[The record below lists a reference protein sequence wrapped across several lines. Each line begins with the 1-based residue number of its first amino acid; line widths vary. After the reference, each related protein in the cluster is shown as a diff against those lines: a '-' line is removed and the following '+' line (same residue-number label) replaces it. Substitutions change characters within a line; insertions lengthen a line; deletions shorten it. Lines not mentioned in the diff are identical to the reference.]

1 MSDIVL
7 QIDQL
12 NIGFPPYEN
21 PLVKDLQ
28 LKVEKGKT
36 MALVGESG
44 SGKSLSSL
52 AIMGLLPSHGKCLSG
67 SIQFTIGQEVKELT
81 QLSEEE
87 FQKIRGKE
95 IGMIFQEPM
104 SALNPS
110 MRCGEQV
117 AEVLTLHKKV
127 NSELAKKQVLDLFN
141 RVKLPDPE
149 KTFSKYP
156 HELSGGQR
164 QRVVIAIA
172 IACKPKLLIAD
183 EPTTALDVTVQ
194 KEILLLL
201 SELQKEEEM
210 GMIFITHDLGVVSE
224 ISDEVVVLY
233 RGEVVESGPTVEILK
248 HPKQAY
254 TKGLIASRPPI
265 DRRPKRLLTV
275 SDFLSGRALDINER
289 EVNFPLE
296 GEKPLLEIV
305 DVEKHY
311 LMQKGFF
318 GKPNKYFTA
327 LNKVRFKIYSG
338 QTLGLVGES
347 GCGKSTIGRAI
358 AGLVKPEKGKIIYRG
373 KDLLKLTKKERK
385 EFSRKVQLIFQDP
398 YSSLNPR
405 QRIGEIISEPMEVH
419 HLEGD
424 KSQRMQ
430 RVYWLLDKVGL
441 DSSAAEKYP
450 HEFSGGQRQRIGIAR
465 ALAVRPELIICD
477 ESVSAL
483 DVSVQA
489 QVINLLNDLKDEF
502 GFSYLFIS
510 HDLGVVKYMSD
521 YLSVMKSG
529 EIVEQGL
536 PDEVYKNPQTEYTKT
551 LIESIPT

>member
-12 NIGFPPYEN
+12 NIGFPPYAE
-21 PLVKDLQ
+21 PLVKELS
-28 LKVEKGKT
+28 LTVKKGKT
-36 MALVGESG
+36 LALVGESG

-52 AIMGLLPSHGKCLSG
+52 AVMGLLPGLGKCISG
-67 SIQFTIGQEVKELT
+67 EIKFSSQGESLELT
-81 QLSEEE
+81 QATEEAY
-87 FQKIRGKE
+87 QKIRGRE

-117 AEVLTLHKKV
+117 AEVLKLHKNASAEK
-127 NSELAKKQVLDLFN
+127 AKKEVLELFH
-141 RVKLPDPE
+141 RVKLPDPS
-149 KTFSKYP
+149 KTFTKYP

-194 KEILLLL
+194 KEILQLL
-201 SELQKEEEM
+201 SELQKEEDM

-233 RGEVVESGPTVEILK
+233 KGKMVEKGTTKEILK
-248 HPKQAY
+248 NPQEAY
-254 TKGLIASRPPI
+254 TKGLIASRPPLE
-265 DRRPKRLLTV
+265 RKPKRLLTV
-275 SDFLSGRALDINER
+275 SDFLSGRTLDVNER
-289 EVNFPLE
+289 EINIPPK
-296 GEKPLLEIV
+296 GESPLLEVV

-311 LMQKGFF
+311 LTQKGFF
-318 GKPNKYFTA
+318 GKPNVYFTA
-327 LNKVRFKIYSG
+327 LNKVRLTIYSG

-358 AGLVKPEKGKIIYRG
+358 AGLVKPEKGKILYRG
-373 KDLLKLTKKERK
+373 KDLLTLNRKQRK
-385 EFSRKVQLIFQDP
+385 EFSRKIQLIFQDP

-419 HLEGD
+419 NLEGSASLR
-424 KSQRMQ
+424 KE
-430 RVYWLLDKVGL
+430 RVLWLLEKVGL
-441 DSSAAEKYP
+441 DAAAAQKYP

-521 YLSVMKSG
+521 FLSVMKSG
-529 EIVEQGL
+529 EIVEEGQ
-536 PDEVYKNPQTEYTKT
+536 PDVVYQNPQTEYTRT
-551 LIESIPT
+551 LIESIPQ

>member
-12 NIGFPPYEN
+12 NIGFPPYAE
-21 PLVKDLQ
+21 PLVKELS
-28 LKVEKGKT
+28 LTVKKGKT
-36 MALVGESG
+36 LALVGESG

-52 AIMGLLPSHGKCLSG
+52 AVMGLLPGRGKCISG
-67 SIQFTIGQEVKELT
+67 EIKFSTQGESLELT
-81 QLSEEE
+81 QATEEAY
-87 FQKIRGKE
+87 QKIRGRE

-117 AEVLTLHKKV
+117 AEVLKLHKNASAEK
-127 NSELAKKQVLDLFN
+127 AKKEVLELFH
-141 RVKLPDPE
+141 RVKLPDPS
-149 KTFSKYP
+149 KTFTKYP

-194 KEILLLL
+194 KEILQLL
-201 SELQKEEEM
+201 SELQKEEDM

-233 RGEVVESGPTVEILK
+233 KGKMVEKGTTKEILK
-248 HPKQAY
+248 NPQEAY
-254 TKGLIASRPPI
+254 TKGLIASRPPLE
-265 DRRPKRLLTV
+265 RKPKRLLTV
-275 SDFLSGRALDINER
+275 SDFLSGRTLDVNER
-289 EVNFPLE
+289 EINIPPK
-296 GEKPLLEIV
+296 GESPLLEVV

-311 LMQKGFF
+311 LTQKGFF
-318 GKPNKYFTA
+318 GKPNVYFTA
-327 LNKVRFKIYSG
+327 LNKVRLTIYSG

-358 AGLVKPEKGKIIYRG
+358 AGLVKPEKGKILYRG
-373 KDLLKLTKKERK
+373 KDLLTLNRKQRK
-385 EFSRKVQLIFQDP
+385 EFSRKIQLIFQDP

-419 HLEGD
+419 NLEGSASLR
-424 KSQRMQ
+424 KE
-430 RVYWLLDKVGL
+430 RVLWLLEKVGL
-441 DSSAAEKYP
+441 DAAAAQKYP
-450 HEFSGGQRQRIGIAR
+450 HEFSGGQRQRIRIAR

-521 YLSVMKSG
+521 FLSVMKSG
-529 EIVEQGL
+529 EIVEEGQ
-536 PDEVYKNPQTEYTKT
+536 PDVVYKNPQTEYTRT
-551 LIESIPT
+551 LIESIPQ

>member
-12 NIGFPPYEN
+12 NIGFPPYAE
-21 PLVKDLQ
+21 PLVKELS
-28 LKVEKGKT
+28 LTVKKGKT
-36 MALVGESG
+36 LALVGESG

-52 AIMGLLPSHGKCLSG
+52 AVMGLLPGRGKCISGEIKFLSQG
-67 SIQFTIGQEVKELT
+67 ESLELT
-81 QLSEEE
+81 QATEEAY
-87 FQKIRGKE
+87 QKIRGRE

-117 AEVLTLHKKV
+117 AEVLKLHKNASAEK
-127 NSELAKKQVLDLFN
+127 AKKEVLELFH
-141 RVKLPDPE
+141 RVKLPDPS

-194 KEILLLL
+194 KEILQLL
-201 SELQKEEEM
+201 SELQKEEDM

-233 RGEVVESGPTVEILK
+233 KGKMVEKGTTQEILK
-248 HPKQAY
+248 NPQEAY
-254 TKGLIASRPPI
+254 TKGLIASRPPLE
-265 DRRPKRLLTV
+265 RKPKRLLTV
-275 SDFLSGRALDINER
+275 SDFLSGKTLDVNER
-289 EVNFPLE
+289 EINIPPK
-296 GEKPLLEIV
+296 GESPLLEVV

-311 LMQKGFF
+311 LTQKGFF
-318 GKPNKYFTA
+318 GKPNVYFTA
-327 LNKVRFKIYSG
+327 LNKVRLTIYSG
-338 QTLGLVGES
+338 QTTGLVGES

-358 AGLVKPEKGKIIYRG
+358 AGLVKPEKGKILYRG
-373 KDLLKLTKKERK
+373 KDLLTLNRKQRK
-385 EFSRKVQLIFQDP
+385 EFSRKIQLIFQDP

-419 HLEGD
+419 NLEGSASLR
-424 KSQRMQ
+424 KE
-430 RVYWLLDKVGL
+430 RVLWLLEKVGL
-441 DSSAAEKYP
+441 DASAAQKYP

-521 YLSVMKSG
+521 FLSVMKSG
-529 EIVEQGL
+529 EIVEEGQ
-536 PDEVYKNPQTEYTKT
+536 PDVVYKNPQTEYTRT
-551 LIESIPT
+551 LIESIPQ

>member
-1 MSDIVL
+1 MNDIVL
-7 QIDQL
+7 QINQL
-12 NIGFPPYEN
+12 NIGFPPYAE
-21 PLVKDLQ
+21 PLVKDLS
-28 LKVEKGKT
+28 LTVKKGKT
-36 MALVGESG
+36 LALVGESG

-52 AIMGLLPSHGKCLSG
+52 AVMGLLPGLGKCISG
-67 SIQFTIGQEVKELT
+67 EIKFSTQGESLELT
-81 QLSEEE
+81 QATEEAY
-87 FQKIRGKE
+87 QKIRGRE

-117 AEVLTLHKKV
+117 AEVLKLHKNASAEK
-127 NSELAKKQVLDLFN
+127 AKKEVLELFH
-141 RVKLPDPE
+141 RVKLPYPS

-194 KEILLLL
+194 KEILQLL
-201 SELQKEEEM
+201 SELQKEEDM

-233 RGEVVESGPTVEILK
+233 KGKMVEKGTTKEILK
-248 HPKQAY
+248 NPQEAY
-254 TKGLIASRPPI
+254 TKGLIASRPPLE
-265 DRRPKRLLTV
+265 RKPKRLLTV
-275 SDFLSGRALDINER
+275 SDFLSGRTLDVNER
-289 EVNFPLE
+289 EINIPPK
-296 GEKPLLEIV
+296 GESPLLEVV

-311 LMQKGFF
+311 LTQKGFF
-318 GKPNKYFTA
+318 GKPNVYFTA
-327 LNKVRFKIYSG
+327 LNKVRLTIYSG

-358 AGLVKPEKGKIIYRG
+358 AGLVKPEKGKILYRG
-373 KDLLKLTKKERK
+373 KDLLTLNRKQRK
-385 EFSRKVQLIFQDP
+385 EFSRKIQLIFQDP

-419 HLEGD
+419 NLEGSASLR
-424 KSQRMQ
+424 KE
-430 RVYWLLDKVGL
+430 RVLWLLEKVGL
-441 DSSAAEKYP
+441 DAAAAQKYP

-521 YLSVMKSG
+521 FLSVMKSG
-529 EIVEQGL
+529 EIVEEGQ
-536 PDEVYKNPQTEYTKT
+536 PDVVYKNPQTEYTRT
-551 LIESIPT
+551 LIESIPQ

>member
-1 MSDIVL
+1 MNDIVL

-12 NIGFPPYEN
+12 NIGFPPYAE
-21 PLVKDLQ
+21 PLVKDLS
-28 LKVEKGKT
+28 LTVKKGKT
-36 MALVGESG
+36 IALVGESG

-52 AIMGLLPSHGKCLSG
+52 AVMGLLPGLGKCISG
-67 SIQFTIGQEVKELT
+67 EIKFSTQGESLELT
-81 QLSEEE
+81 QATEEAY
-87 FQKIRGKE
+87 QKIRGRE

-117 AEVLTLHKKV
+117 AEVLKLHKNASAEK
-127 NSELAKKQVLDLFN
+127 AKKEVLELFH
-141 RVKLPDPE
+141 RVKLPYPS

-194 KEILLLL
+194 KEILQLL
-201 SELQKEEEM
+201 SELQKEEDM

-233 RGEVVESGPTVEILK
+233 KGKMVEKGTTKEILK
-248 HPKQAY
+248 NPQEAY
-254 TKGLIASRPPI
+254 TKGLIASRPPLE
-265 DRRPKRLLTV
+265 RKPKRLLTV
-275 SDFLSGRALDINER
+275 SDFLSGRTLDVNER
-289 EVNFPLE
+289 EINIPPK
-296 GEKPLLEIV
+296 GESPLLEVV

-311 LMQKGFF
+311 LTQKGFF
-318 GKPNKYFTA
+318 GKPNVYFTA
-327 LNKVRFKIYSG
+327 LNKVRLTIYSG

-358 AGLVKPEKGKIIYRG
+358 AGLVKPEKGKILYRG
-373 KDLLKLTKKERK
+373 KDLLTLNRKQRK
-385 EFSRKVQLIFQDP
+385 EFSRKIQLIFQDP

-419 HLEGD
+419 NLEGSASLR
-424 KSQRMQ
+424 KE
-430 RVYWLLDKVGL
+430 RVLWLLEKVGL
-441 DSSAAEKYP
+441 DAAAAQKYP

-521 YLSVMKSG
+521 FLSVMKSG
-529 EIVEQGL
+529 EIVEEGQ
-536 PDEVYKNPQTEYTKT
+536 PDVVYKNPQTEYTRT
-551 LIESIPT
+551 LIESIPQ

>member
-21 PLVKDLQ
+21 PLVRDLQ

-52 AIMGLLPSHGKCLSG
+52 AVMGLLPGHGKCISG
-67 SIQFTIGQEVKELT
+67 SIQFLVDQEVKELT
-81 QLSEEE
+81 QFSEEE
-87 FQKIRGKE
+87 FQKIRGSE

-117 AEVLTLHKKV
+117 AEVLRLHK
-127 NSELAKKQVLDLFN
+127 NLTPAKARTQVLELFN

-149 KTFSKYP
+149 KTFFKYP

-201 SELQKEEEM
+201 SELQKEEDM

-233 RGEVVESGPTVEILK
+233 KGEVIETGPTVEILNN
-248 HPKQAY
+248 PKEAY

-265 DRRPKRLLTV
+265 NRRPKRLLTV
-275 SDFLSGRALDINER
+275 SDFLSGRELDQNER
-289 EVNFPLE
+289 PVNTPP
-296 GEKPLLEIV
+296 KDDTPLLEII

-311 LMQKGFF
+311 LIQKGFF

-373 KDLLKLTKKERK
+373 KDLLTLTKKQRK

-419 HLEGD
+419 QLEGGR
-424 KSQRMQ
+424 SQRME
-430 RVYWLLDKVGL
+430 RVYWLLEKVGL
-441 DSSAAEKYP
+441 DSSAAQKYP

-521 YLSVMKSG
+521 YLSVMKTG

-536 PDEVYKNPQTEYTKT
+536 PDKVYQDPKTEYTKT
-551 LIESIPT
+551 LIDSIPT